1 MYFADSKRFATH
13 EQGLPGNLTGL
24 EAPAHV
30 LLLFFL

>member
-1 MYFADSKRFATH
+1 MYFADSKRVTTD
-13 EQGLPGNLTGL
+13 EQGLAGNLTGL